1 MIRKEGYIKYRS
13 HLLEWQIPEL
23 EGFEELNR
31 CRTELFDLRLL
42 GAYPD
47 GVGYGNVSMRV
58 DAGRFIITGSAT
70 GAVRELGRDHYV
82 LVESFDLKENSV
94 RAVGRINPSAES
106 MSHGAVYRARSGV
119 GCVIHIHSRAL
130 FDYMRREGYWET
142 DPAIPFG
149 TPELASAINDLVLSM
164 LGDEGVFVTAGHD
177 EGIIAFGRD
186 VAAAKAMIMSVYEKG
201 AAE

>member
-1 MIRKEGYIKYRS
+1 MHKEGYIKYRS

-130 FDYMRREGYWET
+130 FDYMRREGYPET
-142 DPAIPFG
+142 DPAMPFG
-149 TPELASAINDLVLSM
+149 TPELASAINNLVLFM
-164 LGDEGVFVTAGHD
+164 TGDDGVFVTAGHD

-186 VAAAKAMIMSVYEKG
+186 VDAAMARIMSVYEKG
-201 AAE
+201 AVK